1 MKDILHEIV
10 EVKKE
15 EVKLLKRDFTYKR
28 FSDSE
33 FFEKKSLSFI
43 NALNNKKRISIIA
56 EIKKASPSKGIIR
69 EKFDYIEIASIYF
82 ENETDAVSI
91 VTDKIFFKGSIKY
104 LNEIA
109 KIKSTPL
116 LRKDFIIDEVQIFEA
131 KSNGADAILLI
142 SEILSESQIIE
153 LTQAAQEHDMDVLL
167 ELHSSDQISKI
178 DFSINKI
185 IGINNRDL
193 SNFNVDIN
201 TTGKISELIPDNILI
216 VSESGIKNKNDIDFL
231 KTTNTSAVLVG
242 EHFMKSN
249 NIAETLIEFK
259 EYCHYES

>member
-1 MKDILHEIV
+1 MKDILNDIV

-15 EVKLLKRDFTYKR
+15 EVKLLKKDFTYKR
-28 FSDSE
+28 FADSD

-69 EKFDYIEIASIYF
+69 VNFDHIEIASIYF

-91 VTDKIFFKGSIKY
+91 LTDKNFFQGSIKY

-109 KIKSTPL
+109 KIKSAPL

-201 TTGKISELIPDNILI
+201 ATGKISEQLPDDILI
-216 VSESGIKNKNDIDFL
+216 VSESGIRNKNDIDFL
-231 KTTNTSAVLVG
+231 KTTKTRAILVG
-242 EHFMKSN
+242 EHFMKSKS
-249 NIAETLIEFK
+249 IADSLKEFK
-259 EYCHYES
+259 EYCSYES